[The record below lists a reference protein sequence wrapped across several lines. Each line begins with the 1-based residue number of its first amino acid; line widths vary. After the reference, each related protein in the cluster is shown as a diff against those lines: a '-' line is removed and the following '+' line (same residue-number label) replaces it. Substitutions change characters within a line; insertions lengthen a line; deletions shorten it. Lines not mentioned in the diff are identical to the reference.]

1 MPHDEGVVRTDT
13 HTQVRQ
19 ATTASIRATVGGL
32 LASAVLATLKIVTG
46 IAGNSYALVA
56 DGVESVLDI
65 FSSLVVITTL
75 RISAIPQSS
84 RFPYGLGKAE
94 TMGALVVATM
104 LLLAA
109 VGIAVQAVRNILVPH
124 LPPALFTLPVL
135 VVVVLAKEVMFR
147 WLFATGSRVGS
158 GAVQTDAW
166 HHRSDALTSL
176 AAFAG
181 ISVALVGGEGYESAD
196 DWAALAACGVILFNG
211 TRLFWH
217 ALQDVLDVQASP
229 AIEHQVRSIAQH
241 VAMVSDVDICRVRR
255 AGLTYL
261 VDIHIEVD
269 ANLTV
274 RQGHEIA
281 HAVKEAL
288 LHSPL
293 PVADV
298 LVHVEPARSGRIG

>member
-1 MPHDEGVVRTDT
+1 
-13 HTQVRQ
+13 
-19 ATTASIRATVGGL
+19 
-32 LASAVLATLKIVTG
+32 
-46 IAGNSYALVA
+46 
-56 DGVESVLDI
+56 
-65 FSSLVVITTL
+65 
-75 RISAIPQSS
+75 
-84 RFPYGLGKAE
+84 
-94 TMGALVVATM
+94 
-104 LLLAA
+104 
-109 VGIAVQAVRNILVPH
+109 
-124 LPPALFTLPVL
+124 
-135 VVVVLAKEVMFR
+135 MFR

>member
-1 MPHDEGVVRTDT
+1 MPHDEGAVGTDT

-65 FSSLVVITTL
+65 FSSLVVVATL

-158 GAVQTDAW
+158 GAVQADAW

-176 AAFAG
+176 AAFVG
-181 ISVALVGGEGYESAD
+181 ISVALLGGEGYESAD
-196 DWAALAACGVILFNG
+196 DWAALAACGVIFFNG
-211 TRLFWH
+211 TRLFWR

-229 AIEHQVRSIAQH
+229 VIEQQVRSVARH
-241 VAMVSDVDICRVRR
+241 VALVSGVDICRVRR

-269 ANLTV
+269 GNLTV
-274 RQGHEIA
+274 RQGHDVA

-298 LVHVEPARSGRIG
+298 LVHIEPARGDRNG